1 MNPILF
7 AVVRSRCFILS
18 SIKYIHMIN
27 LISLQDVLCGRGAL
41 FDNHPGNQHYRS
53 LVKAQRPTFR
63 EEKRRKNKRAIAVN
77 IKQAINNMGGRFL
90 VEDQTGDYIAPVPDS
105 NSEDTNTINPL
116 LLEKVWVEVSDDKA
130 MVKIMHLLREK
141 PKSRNGV
148 DGKNSI
154 EDDVTETVSNIDEDT
169 YTQFGKQIGV
179 GTSTQNYSARDEDA
193 MSVGQYDDLFDDASQ
208 ERNDASQER
217 KKTISSP
224 LSSKKPIK
232 IRRRASTG
240 CMPVNFDIEAL
251 HLSPLPIRGGPVMA
265 FADDDESL
273 APDLEMMN
281 IDELNDMDK
290 WLSDTDFMKTEEPS
304 NNPLRVESAPTL
316 PGGAETFNTST
327 HHPSS
332 TLDAYLAP
340 VVSNS
345 PPQYQGQQYMFSPPV
360 FHPRPRMMMHRH
372 SIHMTAEPMPLELGI
387 GQSSNRPSNSSCQFN
402 LNQQDTDF
410 GSSQAAASNSNMMG
424 FANRPFDSSQA
435 AASNM
440 MGFASNNVGML
451 PNSVSMLNHQN
462 SMIGQ
467 QRMQPQAD
475 DNLQRRRML

>member
-1 MNPILF
+1 
-7 AVVRSRCFILS
+7 
-18 SIKYIHMIN
+18 MIN
-27 LISLQDVLCGRGAL
+27 LISLQDVLFGRGAL

-90 VEDQTGDYIAPVPDS
+90 GEDQTGDYIAPVPDS
-105 NSEDTNTINPL
+105 DSEDTNTINPL

-130 MVKIMHLLREK
+130 MVKIMHILREK
-141 PKSRNGV
+141 PKSRDGV

-179 GTSTQNYSARDEDA
+179 GTSKQIYSTRDEDA
-193 MSVGQYDDLFDDASQ
+193 MSVGQYNDDLFDDASQ
-208 ERNDASQER
+208 ES

-224 LSSKKPIK
+224 LPSPKRPIK
-232 IRRRASTG
+232 IRRRATTG
-240 CMPVNFDIEAL
+240 CMPVNFDIT
-251 HLSPLPIRGGPVMA
+251 PVPIRGPIMA
-265 FADDDESL
+265 FADEDETL
-273 APDLEMMN
+273 AVPDLEMMN
-281 IDELNDMDK
+281 IDELNDMKK

-332 TLDAYLAP
+332 TMDAYLAP
-340 VVSNS
+340 VVSDS

-360 FHPRPRMMMHRH
+360 FTPRPRMMMHRH
-372 SIHMTAEPMPLELGI
+372 SIHMTAEPMPLEPGI
-387 GQSSNRPSNSSCQFN
+387 GQSSNRPFNSSCQFN

-410 GSSQAAASNSNMMG
+410 GSSQAAASNMMG

-440 MGFASNNVGML
+440 MGFASNSNDML

-467 QRMQPQAD
+467 QRMQPQAE